1 MYRFFVWIF
10 LLIPFISQSTD
21 PFQQKTL
28 VIIVDAKGQVSIDRI
43 KIETDDLPRELQQ
56 RLWRSFVGNG
66 KMPQVIKVQFEN
78 ELPPESTKAILEAVK
93 QGQQRTLNILSL
105 HKYKNK
111 FENITTRKQ
120 DKIKKQFPVLFQED
134 LLSTG

>member
-1 MYRFFVWIF
+1 MHRLVVWIF
-10 LLIPFISQSTD
+10 LLTPFISQSAD

-28 VIIVDAKGQVSIDRI
+28 IINVDVKGQVSIDRI
-43 KIETDDLPRELQQ
+43 KIETEDLPRELQQ

-66 KMPQVIKVQFEN
+66 KMPQAIKLQFES
-78 ELPPESTKAILEAVK
+78 ELPPESTKTIFEAVK

-111 FENITTRKQ
+111 FENINSRKQ
-120 DKIKKQFPVLFQED
+120 DKIKKQFPVLFQDD

>member
-1 MYRFFVWIF
+1 MHRLVVWIF
-10 LLIPFISQSTD
+10 LLTPFTSQPAN

-28 VIIVDAKGQVSIDRI
+28 IINVDVKGQVSIDRI
-43 KIETDDLPRELQQ
+43 KIETEDLPRELQQ

-66 KMPQVIKVQFEN
+66 KMPQAIKLQFEN
-78 ELPPESTKAILEAVK
+78 ELPPESTKTIFGAVK

-111 FENITTRKQ
+111 FENINNRKQ

>member
-1 MYRFFVWIF
+1 MYRLLVWIF
-10 LLIPFISQSTD
+10 LLVSFISQSAE

-28 VIIVDAKGQVSIDRI
+28 IIIVDAKGQVSIDRI
-43 KIETDDLPRELQQ
+43 KIETEDLPRELQQ

-66 KMPQVIKVQFEN
+66 KMPQTIKVQFES
-78 ELPPESTKAILEAVK
+78 ELPPESTKAIFEAVK
-93 QGQQRTLNILSL
+93 QGQQRALNILSL

-111 FENITTRKQ
+111 FENINARKQ